1 MKYIKLTALL
11 IIITYV
17 SIINF
22 KSIISRINYDEQL
35 YAIQV
40 FQGKALVHST
50 VFTKNE
56 YPDIKDNTIT
66 VENGIFK
73 PVTYTDCRI
82 VIEKIKVLD

>member
-1 MKYIKLTALL
+1 MKYIKLITLL

-50 VFTKNE
+50 VFYKNE

-73 PVTYTDCRI
+73 PVTYKDCRI
-82 VIEKIKVLD
+82 VIEEIKELD